1 MILWRIS
8 NHRRLDGRG
17 GIKASARWHSRGR
30 PIVYLAE
37 TATGALA
44 EALVHLELDPN
55 NLPRN
60 YKLLKSEA
68 PDDISIRNITKSDLP
83 RNWVEDEVATRTI
96 GDEWLASNETA
107 LLRVPSAIAPESF
120 NMLLNP
126 MHREAARVLVV
137 DYREYPW
144 DRRLLE

>member
-1 MILWRIS
+1 MVLWRIS
-8 NHRRLDGRG
+8 NHRTLDGRG

-55 NLPRN
+55 HLPRN
-60 YKLLKSEA
+60 YKLLKSEG
-68 PDDISIRNITKSDLP
+68 PDDIAIRKITKSDLP

-126 MHREAARVLVV
+126 MHREAARVVV
-137 DYREYPW
+137 VAYREYPW
-144 DRRLLE
+144 DRRTLE

>member
-8 NHRRLDGRG
+8 NHRTLDGRG
-17 GIKASARWHSRGR
+17 GIKASARWHTRGR

-55 NLPRN
+55 HLPRN

-68 PDDISIRNITKSDLP
+68 PYDIAIRKITKSDLP
-83 RNWVEDEVATRTI
+83 KNWVEHEVATRTI

-120 NMLLNP
+120 NVLLNP
-126 MHREAARVLVV
+126 MHREAARVVV
-137 DYREYPW
+137 VAYREYPW

>member
-8 NHRRLDGRG
+8 NHRTLDGRG
-17 GIKASARWHSRGR
+17 GMNASARWHTRGR
-30 PIVYLAE
+30 SIVYLAE
-37 TATGALA
+37 TATGALT

-55 NLPRN
+55 SLPRN

-68 PDDISIRNITKSDLP
+68 PDDISIRSVTKADLP
-83 RNWVEDEVATRTI
+83 KNWVQDEVVTRTI

-107 LLRVPSAIAPESF
+107 LLRVPSAIAPETF
-120 NMLLNP
+120 NVLLNP
-126 MHREAARVLVV
+126 MHREAARVVVV

>member
-1 MILWRIS
+1 MIFWRIS
-8 NHRRLDGRG
+8 NHRTLDGRG
-17 GIKASARWHSRGR
+17 GIKASARWHTKGR

-37 TATGALA
+37 TATGALT

-55 NLPRN
+55 HLPRN

-68 PDDISIRNITKSDLP
+68 PDDISIRKITKSDLP
-83 RNWVEDEVATRTI
+83 KNWVQDEVATRTI

-120 NMLLNP
+120 NVLLNP
-126 MHREAARVLVV
+126 MHREAARVVVV

>member
-1 MILWRIS
+1 MVLWRIS
-8 NHRRLDGRG
+8 NHRTLDGRG
-17 GIKASARWHSRGR
+17 GLKASARWHTRGR

-37 TATGALA
+37 TATGALT
-44 EALVHLELDPN
+44 EALVHLELDLD
-55 NLPRN
+55 NLPRK

-68 PDDISIRNITKSDLP
+68 PDDIAIRKITKADLP
-83 RNWVEDEVATRTI
+83 KIWVQDVIVTRTI

-120 NMLLNP
+120 NVLLNP
-126 MHREAARVLVV
+126 MHREATRFVVV
-137 DYREYPW
+137 DYRVYPW

>member
-1 MILWRIS
+1 M
-8 NHRRLDGRG
+8 
-17 GIKASARWHSRGR
+17 
-30 PIVYLAE
+30 YLAE
-37 TATGALA
+37 TATGALT

-68 PDDISIRNITKSDLP
+68 PDDISIRSVTKADLP
-83 RNWVEDEVATRTI
+83 KNWVQDEVVTRTI

-120 NMLLNP
+120 NVLLNP
-126 MHREAARVLVV
+126 MHREAARVVV
-137 DYREYPW
+137 VAYRDYPW
-144 DRRLLE
+144 DRRLLEYGKFTHPSVSKPGKR

>member
-8 NHRRLDGRG
+8 NHRTLDGRG
-17 GIKASARWHSRGR
+17 GMKASARWHTRGR

-37 TATGALA
+37 TATGALT

-55 NLPRN
+55 SLPHH

-68 PDDISIRNITKSDLP
+68 PDDISIRSVTKADLP
-83 RNWVEDEVATRTI
+83 KNWVQDEVATRTI

-120 NMLLNP
+120 NVLLNP
-126 MHREAARVLVV
+126 MHLDAAKVV
-137 DYREYPW
+137 VVAYREYPW

>member
-8 NHRRLDGRG
+8 NHRTLDGRG
-17 GIKASARWHSRGR
+17 GLKASARWHSRGR

-44 EALVHLELDPN
+44 EALVHLELDLN
-55 NLPRN
+55 NLPRK

-68 PDDISIRNITKSDLP
+68 PDDISIRRITKADLP
-83 RNWVEDEVATRTI
+83 KNWVEDVIVTRTI

-120 NMLLNP
+120 NVLLNP
-126 MHREAARVLVV
+126 MHREAARVVV
-137 DYREYPW
+137 VAYREYPW